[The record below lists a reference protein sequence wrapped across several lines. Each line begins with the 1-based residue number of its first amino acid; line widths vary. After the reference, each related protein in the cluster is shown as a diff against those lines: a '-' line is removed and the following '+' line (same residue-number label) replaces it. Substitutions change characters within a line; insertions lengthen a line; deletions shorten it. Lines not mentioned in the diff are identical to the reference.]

1 MATNPYFKEY
11 IGEQTLLDDL
21 TVETIRVMGRDM
33 IYLPREYLNRDVI
46 FGEDPTS
53 RFKKGYIIEM
63 YIQNVTSFGGQVP
76 IINKFGINIT
86 DRVTLQ
92 VAKTRFTDEIVKRH
106 ADIKAP
112 REGDLVF
119 FPFNNSLFEINY
131 VEDKIPFFQH
141 GILTTYTLTCELF
154 TYSYENLD
162 TGITEVDIIEDE
174 RRYNFLRVSLIQ
186 PGLNS
191 SANFIKGEK
200 LYQVS
205 GVTGSDAKYDDA
217 TATAHVVD
225 AVGNIVLLRNITG
238 SFVDDP
244 SQTIKGLTS
253 NNEFYINGITLT
265 DIVQLVDPAFNN
277 DELEN
282 DYYNN
287 AYQKLNFSK
296 DNPFSEECS

>member
-33 IYLPREYLNRDVI
+33 IYLPREYLNRDVV

-53 RFKKGYIIEM
+53 RFKKGYTIEM

-92 VAKTRFTDEIVKRH
+92 VAKTRFKDEIVKKH
-106 ADIKAP
+106 SNIKAP
-112 REGDLVF
+112 REGDLIF

-131 VEDKIPFFQH
+131 VEDKLPFFQF

-154 TYSYENLD
+154 TYSYENID
-162 TGITEVDIIEDE
+162 TGISQVDDIEDE
-174 RRYNFLRVSLIQ
+174 RRYNFTRMSLIQ
-186 PGLNS
+186 PGICGS
-191 SANFIKGEK
+191 SNFIKGEK
-200 LYQVS
+200 VYQVS
-205 GVTGSDAKYDDA
+205 GVTGSTATFANA
-217 TATAHVVD
+217 TATAHIAD
-225 AVGNIVLLRNITG
+225 ITGNILLLRNISGT
-238 SFVDDP
+238 FVDATT
-244 SQTIKGLTS
+244 QTIKGLTS
-253 NNEFYINGITLT
+253 GREFYINGITQT
-265 DIVQLVDPAFNN
+265 DIVQTVDPAFKN
-277 DELEN
+277 DEIEN

-287 AYQKLNFSK
+287 SYQKLNFSK